1 MEKDTIA
8 GSGSAVLQAKEE
20 EVTMIRKNK
29 KKMKVMVAIDESAE
43 SFYALKWA
51 LDNLYVITDI
61 TPEAGSGSNV
71 LTIVHAQQPFIPA
84 GAAFYATSTLVEN
97 VKKAEEQSSAAL
109 LSRALQVCKENMV
122 NAQTLILD
130 GDARDVICQAVE
142 QMHIDLLVVGS
153 RGLGKVKRAFLG
165 SVSDYCAHHAVC
177 PILIVKPPKEH
188 HKHKNFKDRVA

>member
-20 EVTMIRKNK
+20 EVTMNRKNK

-51 LDNLYVITDI
+51 LDNLYVITDV
-61 TPEAGSGSNV
+61 TPEASNGSNV

-109 LSRALQVCKENMV
+109 LSRALQVCKEKMV
-122 NAQTLILD
+122 SAQTLILD

-153 RGLGKVKRAFLG
+153 RGLGKVKRTFLG

>member
-153 RGLGKVKRAFLG
+153 RGLGKVK

>member
-61 TPEAGSGSNV
+61 TPEASSGSNV

-109 LSRALQVCKENMV
+109 LSRAK
-122 NAQTLILD
+122 A
-130 GDARDVICQAVE
+130 DA
-142 QMHIDLLVVGS
+142 
-153 RGLGKVKRAFLG
+153 
-165 SVSDYCAHHAVC
+165 AHDQWGH
-177 PILIVKPPKEH
+177 KPPLAK
-188 HKHKNFKDRVA
+188 KKI